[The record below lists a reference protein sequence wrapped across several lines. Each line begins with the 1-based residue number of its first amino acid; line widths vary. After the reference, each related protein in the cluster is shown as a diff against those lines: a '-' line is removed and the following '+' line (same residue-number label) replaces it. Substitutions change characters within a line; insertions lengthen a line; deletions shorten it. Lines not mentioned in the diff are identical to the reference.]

1 MKYNLTEDTFQ
12 TGAKIQFFFCQ
23 IGLKY
28 KKIVFKYWKYILNTL
43 KSVSKYIWLVRAIT
57 RKSLE
62 QTPH

>member
-1 MKYNLTEDTFQ
+1 MKYNLTEDIFQ

-28 KKIVFKYWKYILNTL
+28 NKIVFKYWKYILNTL
-43 KSVSKYIWLVRAIT
+43 QSVSKYIWLVRAIT